1 MWFAELG
8 TSVFKTTLQD
18 RVFEFTVGWFGV
30 NRLEKLAIGY
40 FKHSDERESI
50 HKIPTL
56 DVAFD
61 VDLIIPDDLDP
72 RIPHKADPLVEPLVI
87 RAHMLRSSIS
97 SKRTEIV
104 SISYAEERRSGT
116 KGEVSSSK
124 HPLTPNSERTSF
136 TP

>member
-1 MWFAELG
+1 VPRLIFKKAFGIDWIPVEVTMWFAELS

-61 VDLIIPDDLDP
+61 VDLIIPDDLGQTGS
-72 RIPHKADPLVEPLVI
+72 L
-87 RAHMLRSSIS
+87 
-97 SKRTEIV
+97 
-104 SISYAEERRSGT
+104 
-116 KGEVSSSK
+116 VSSCN
-124 HPLTPNSERTSF
+124 LPNQL
-136 TP
+136 